1 MNPILVRE
9 LMNPR
14 LLTVAPSDSL
24 RELVDFLRE
33 NRIHGAL
40 VREAGR
46 LVGVVSATDVLVYLS
61 DETVDPEYG
70 FSHLFA
76 SDGELSEP
84 LANHLGEG
92 SVEELMTP
100 AVFSIGAQAT
110 VGAAAALMH
119 DRGVQRLVVVE
130 GEEAVGVLSASDL
143 VPVVQRYEAGL
154 S

>member
-1 MNPILVRE
+1 MKPILVRD

-14 LLTVAPSDSL
+14 LMTVAPSDSL

-40 VREAGR
+40 VQDAGR

-70 FSHLFA
+70 FSRLFVG
-76 SDGELSEP
+76 DGELSEP
-84 LANHLGEG
+84 LANHLGEAT
-92 SVEELMTP
+92 VEELMTP
-100 AVFSIGAQAT
+100 AVFSIDAQAT
-110 VGAAAALMH
+110 AGAAAALMH
-119 DRGVQRLVVVE
+119 QRGVQRLVVLE
-130 GEEAVGVLSASDL
+130 DEAAVGVLSSSDL

-154 S
+154 A

>member
-40 VREAGR
+40 VRDSGR

-92 SVEELMTP
+92 TVEDLMTP
-100 AVFSIGAQAT
+100 AVFSIDVQAT
-110 VGAAAALMH
+110 AGAAAALMH
-119 DRGVQRLVVVE
+119 ERGVQRLVVVE

-143 VPVVQRYEAGL
+143 VPVVQQYEAGL